1 MISKKYS
8 ADEIVGNG
16 KFFFQ
21 KIKIKIKMKEW
32 KIQIKISPKYY
43 V

>member
-1 MISKKYS
+1 MISKKSS
-8 ADEIVGNG
+8 ADELVGNG

-21 KIKIKIKMKEW
+21 KIKIKMKEW
-32 KIQIKISPKYY
+32 KIQIKISTKYY